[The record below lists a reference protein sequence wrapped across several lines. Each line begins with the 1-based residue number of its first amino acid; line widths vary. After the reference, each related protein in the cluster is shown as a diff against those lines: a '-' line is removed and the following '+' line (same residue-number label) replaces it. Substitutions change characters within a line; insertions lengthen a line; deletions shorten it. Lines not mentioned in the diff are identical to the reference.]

1 MERIRD
7 QKASGLNS
15 NGLRTWATV
24 FLALGIVGRSI
35 LQNRILCLGQM
46 SPMELLEAMQGSR
59 TVMILATAAL
69 VLQALE
75 TCAVPIFAF
84 LLVEGASH
92 TANLPQ
98 YILRVAFTALVSEIP
113 YNLAMSGTFLDFTS
127 RNPVFGSVIG
137 LLMLWFY
144 RYWEGKTLPRV
155 LIRVAVTL
163 AAMLWCI
170 MLSVSFGPALLLIL
184 AVLWALRE
192 KPMLRSM
199 AGAMAALVCSVGSLF
214 YMASP
219 MGFLAVHFY
228 NGEKGTD
235 NRTVSYLAY
244 PVLLLAVWAVG
255 VLMF

>member
-1 MERIRD
+1 
-7 QKASGLNS
+7 
-15 NGLRTWATV
+15 
-24 FLALGIVGRSI
+24 
-35 LQNRILCLGQM
+35 
-46 SPMELLEAMQGSR
+46 MELVEAMQKSG

-92 TANLPQ
+92 TANLPK
-98 YILRVAFTALVSEIP
+98 YILRVALTALVSEIP
-113 YNLAMSGTFLDFTS
+113 YNLAMSGTFLDVSS

-144 RYWEGKTLPRV
+144 HRWQGKTLSRV

-163 AAMLWCI
+163 AAMLWCV
-170 MLSVSFGPALLLIL
+170 MLSVSYGPALLLIL
-184 AVLWALRE
+184 TVLWAMRE
-192 KPMLRSM
+192 KPMLRSV
-199 AGAMAALVCSVGSLF
+199 AGAMAALVCSVGSVF

-228 NGEKGTD
+228 NGEKGPD
-235 NRTVSYLAY
+235 NRTINYLAY

-255 VLMF
+255 VLIF